1 VSLKVAI
8 IGAGISGLAC
18 AIELERHGVTIDV
31 FEQRSLVGELFTHC
45 AALLQIMSRPIK
57 DPVDDLSKNFNIYIK
72 PLRKLKKVTM
82 HAPNI
87 TGTVTGDLGYL
98 LYLGQAEKS
107 IANQLLTQ
115 VKTPIR
121 YNTRPEY
128 ATLARSYDY
137 VIIATGHNKI
147 AKVLGCWQDV
157 YTPWVMGANVLGRFD
172 PGAMEMWMN
181 TEFAKSG
188 YAYLTP
194 FNHKSASLAL
204 IVTGATKESI
214 GNYWKK
220 FWQIQNLN
228 YRVTSIWQLQHNAG
242 IVYPHQVDNILF
254 VGNAGGFVEPTLG
267 FALLAAIK
275 SGIYAARSIVKKKS
289 YEELLEQLKENNRIT
304 LPIRKALDKMQN
316 KDLDRLIATIT
327 APGIKQLTYN
337 TNIDSL
343 KIVASLLNILD
354 QVLGEAPRNL
364 ETSDRRNDP

>member
-1 VSLKVAI
+1 
-8 IGAGISGLAC
+8 
-18 AIELERHGVTIDV
+18 
-31 FEQRSLVGELFTHC
+31 
-45 AALLQIMSRPIK
+45 
-57 DPVDDLSKNFNIYIK
+57 
-72 PLRKLKKVTM
+72 
-82 HAPNI
+82 
-87 TGTVTGDLGYL
+87 
-98 LYLGQAEKS
+98 
-107 IANQLLTQ
+107 
-115 VKTPIR
+115 
-121 YNTRPEY
+121 
-128 ATLARSYDY
+128 
-137 VIIATGHNKI
+137 
-147 AKVLGCWQDV
+147 
-157 YTPWVMGANVLGRFD
+157 MGANVLGRFD